1 MITQPTARAM
11 RGTLRHIAQVYLREG
26 AVQLDDMKFVWK
38 CLDIAAREEEG
49 AELYAHERRFLAL
62 MAGETVSQ
70 IAAE

>member
-1 MITQPTARAM
+1 MIAQPTARAM
-11 RGTLRHIAQVYLREG
+11 RSTLSQIASAYLKG
-26 AVQLDDMKFVWK
+26 AVIPLDDMKLVWQ

-49 AELYAHERRFLAL
+49 AELYAHERKFLAL